1 MRDQNGLS
9 QSRAFQAGHAGIRA
23 CLSELLREHG
33 VMTIFYVVAGP
44 LFVLL
49 LVFLQFR
56 RMRKPISVESSAS
69 ELSRKRYNNYAFAV
83 NDEAVPEDRIVD
95 TSQQN
100 GRADFRQEAG
110 LRLPRLSSRQIIH
123 SRLVK
128 LSRGHFRHV
137 SLENE
142 LRPCRVRSRAEPPDG
157 ASAAARRLQP
167 DEQFTGTL
175 ELLPL
180 AILVT
185 SSHGKIVFANAAAA
199 KLFGYSRQELAA
211 TDANELL
218 PPLRLHAH
226 GAGSTYIDLAPAGA
240 NTRADRDLVARR
252 KDGTEFPVEV
262 TMNPVS
268 PEGEPCTLTIVI
280 DRTERYE
287 LLRNRQQLAHLTRVS
302 TLGELAGSLAHELNQ
317 PLTAIL
323 SNAQAA
329 QRFLA
334 TQPVDLAEVRE
345 ILHDLVEDNHRASE
359 VIRRIRALVK
369 KGEMEAAP
377 LSVASVIR
385 DVALLVH
392 TDAIVRGIRVLV
404 TVAPELPPVHG
415 DRVQLQ
421 QVMLNLLLNA
431 FDASESCPALD
442 HEVTIEAT
450 LDDADTI
457 RVGVRDGGT
466 GLAGDT
472 VDKLFLPFFTS
483 KRDGLGLGLSISRSI
498 VEMHGG
504 RIWAENNQDRGA
516 TFYFTLPIGASAGR
530 SCSRREP

>member
-1 MRDQNGLS
+1 
-9 QSRAFQAGHAGIRA
+9 
-23 CLSELLREHG
+23 
-33 VMTIFYVVAGP
+33 MTIFYVVAC
-44 LFVLL
+44 LLVLL
-49 LVFLQFR
+49 LVFLRFGR
-56 RMRKPISVESSAS
+56 LRKPISVDSSVDDI
-69 ELSRKRYNNYAFAV
+69 ELSRHRYNNYAFAV
-83 NDEAVPEDRIVD
+83 NDEAVTEDRTVD
-95 TSQQN
+95 TSPQR
-100 GRADFRQEAG
+100 GRADFRQGAG
-110 LRLPRLSSRQIIH
+110 LRPSRLSGRQSIR
-123 SRLVK
+123 SRLIK
-128 LSRGHFRHV
+128 LSRGHFRRA
-137 SLENE
+137 SLESE
-142 LRPCRVRSRAEPPDG
+142 PRPCRAKPHPEPADG
-157 ASAAARRLQP
+157 SSAAVPSLQP
-167 DEQFTGTL
+167 DQQFTGML
-175 ELLPL
+175 DLLPL
-180 AILVT
+180 AVLVT
-185 SSHGKIVFANAAAA
+185 GSQGKIIVANAAAE

-211 TDANELL
+211 MVAGKLL

-226 GAGSTYIDLAPAGA
+226 VAGSTYIDLAPTGA
-240 NTRADRDLVARR
+240 NSRGDRDLVGRR
-252 KDGTEFPVEV
+252 KDGTEFPAEV

-268 PEGEPCTLTIVI
+268 PGGEPCTLTIVI

-369 KGEMEAAP
+369 KGELEAAP
-377 LSVASVIR
+377 LSIAGVIR

-392 TDAIVRGIRVLV
+392 SDAIVRGIRVFV

-415 DRVQLQ
+415 DKVQLQ

-431 FDASESCPALD
+431 FDASEFCSSLNR
-442 HEVTIEAT
+442 EVTIEAT
-450 LDDADTI
+450 LADADTI
-457 RVGVRDGGT
+457 RVGVRDGGA

-498 VEMHGG
+498 VEMHRG
-504 RIWAENNQDRGA
+504 RIWAEDNKDRGA
-516 TFYFTLPIGASAGR
+516 TFYFTLPIGTSAEHT
-530 SCSRREP
+530 CSRREP